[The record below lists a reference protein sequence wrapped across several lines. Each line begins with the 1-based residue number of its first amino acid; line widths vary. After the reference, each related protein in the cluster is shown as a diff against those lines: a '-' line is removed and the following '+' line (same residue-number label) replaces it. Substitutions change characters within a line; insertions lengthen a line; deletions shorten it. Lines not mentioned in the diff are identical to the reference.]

1 MKKLISIAAVC
12 MSCIA
17 NAQTDSL
24 LSLSMNDFSLS
35 AYKQVAAE
43 KSGSNFIFSPLSVN
57 MAMRM
62 AQAGAQGKTLDE
74 MSSVVS
80 RFEPQADVSANVARL
95 MSTFVDEGDY
105 KLKLVNAAWIQQKY
119 SLKSDYVDVVRNKF
133 GAEVR
138 NVDFVK
144 DKNRKKAVV
153 AINKWVSQST
163 NGMIKQLVSDKTL
176 SCTTRLVLT
185 NAIYFKCNWQSQFR
199 SSSNVTLD
207 FNQIDGG
214 AQKTTYMKQT
224 EQYQYYECADYQI
237 ISLPYST
244 DRFRMVFLMPSTQ
257 CFDSIESSLN
267 VDFLKDA
274 MSKMEEEQVSVTI
287 PKFKMETDVDFTA
300 LLQQMGVAEAF
311 GNDANFSAMTSKNDL
326 KITQVL
332 HKAVIEVEE
341 KGTEAAAATAVIMGL
356 KSAYMPQLKR
366 FFANHPFIYYIW
378 DSENELM
385 LFAGRYV
392 KVP

>member
-1 MKKLISIAAVC
+1 ML
-12 MSCIA
+12 
-17 NAQTDSL
+17 
-24 LSLSMNDFSLS
+24 
-35 AYKQVAAE
+35 
-43 KSGSNFIFSPLSVN
+43 
-57 MAMRM
+57 
-62 AQAGAQGKTLDE
+62 
-74 MSSVVS
+74 
-80 RFEPQADVSANVARL
+80 
-95 MSTFVDEGDY
+95 
-105 KLKLVNAAWIQQKY
+105 
-119 SLKSDYVDVVRNKF
+119 YV
-133 GAEVR
+133 
-138 NVDFVK
+138 
-144 DKNRKKAVV
+144 
-153 AINKWVSQST
+153 
-163 NGMIKQLVSDKTL
+163 
-176 SCTTRLVLT
+176 
-185 NAIYFKCNWQSQFR
+185 KCNWQSQFR

>member
-1 MKKLISIAAVC
+1 MKRLISIIAVC
-12 MSCIA
+12 ASCVA

-24 LSLSMNDFSLS
+24 LSQSMNDFSLS
-35 AYKQVAAE
+35 AYKQVAAV
-43 KSGSNFIFSPLSVN
+43 KNGANFIFSPLSVN

-62 AQAGAQGKTLDE
+62 AEAGAQGKTLEE
-74 MSSVVS
+74 MSAVVS
-80 RFEPQADVSANVARL
+80 RYESQSAANENIARL
-95 MSTFVDEGDY
+95 MSSFADEGDY
-105 KLKLVNAAWIQQKY
+105 KLKLVNAAWLQQKY
-119 SLKSDYVDVVRNKF
+119 NLRSDYVDIVRNKF
-133 GAEVR
+133 GADVR

-144 DKNRKKAVV
+144 NKNRKKAVV

-163 NGMIKQLVSDKTL
+163 NGMIKQLVSDESL

-199 SSSNVTLD
+199 SSNNVNLK
-207 FNQIDGG
+207 FKQIDGK
-214 AQKTTYMKQT
+214 AVETTYMKQT
-224 EQYQYYECADYQI
+224 EHYKYAECADYQI

-244 DRFRMVFLMPSTQ
+244 DRFQMVFLMPTAQ

-274 MSKMEEEQVSVTI
+274 MSKIVEEQVSVTI
-287 PKFKMETDVDFTA
+287 PKFKMETDVDFTS
-300 LLQQMGVAEAF
+300 LLQQMGVVEAF
-311 GNDANFSAMTSKNDL
+311 GNNADFSAMTKKNDL

-366 FFANHPFIYYIW
+366 FFADHPFIYFIW